1 MLQVLMGVAVLALF
15 LVWITVGVRLLLL
28 ARRTRG
34 FPEFA
39 LGLALL
45 LQAGLGYPLSVLG
58 QHAGSLET
66 EVTALSSVFM
76 NSGCLLIYVFTAQVF
91 HPRSRLAW
99 AVVGAA
105 GALLAVHGFGS
116 ALAHAAATTEAEKM
130 AAIQRWAVWIF
141 LLTGGSWGWTGLESL
156 RHYLRLRKRARLGLA
171 DPVVR
176 NRMGLWAAMGILV
189 VGSVVVDAALLFSG
203 DETAQKLIL
212 PLVTSASGLAVSV
225 LLLLAFLPPRAYLAA
240 LRRGAAGAPSA

>member
-1 MLQVLMGVAVLALF
+1 MKILMAASVLALF
-15 LVWITVGVRLLLL
+15 LVWIVVGARLLLL

-45 LQAGLGYPLSVLG
+45 LQAGLGYPLSVLA
-58 QHAGSLET
+58 QYAGGLET
-66 EVTALSSVFM
+66 EIAALSSVFM

-99 AVVGAA
+99 AAVGAA
-105 GALLAVHGFGS
+105 GALLAVHGVGS
-116 ALAHAAATTEAEKM
+116 ALANAAATTPDERM
-130 AAIQRWAVWIF
+130 AAIQAWAVWIF
-141 LLTGGSWGWTGLESL
+141 ALTGAAWGWTGLESL
-156 RHYLRLRKRARLGLA
+156 RHFLRLRKRARLGLV

-189 VGSVVVDAALLFSG
+189 VSAVVLDAALLFSG
-203 DETAQKLIL
+203 DETAQKVLL
-212 PLVTSASGLAVSV
+212 PLVTATSGLAVSV
-225 LLLLAFLPPRAYLAA
+225 LLVLAFLPPRAYLAA
-240 LRRGAAGAPSA
+240 LRRGTPAPEA